1 MYGYRDTR
9 GRAKKD
15 DQNTDPAVG
24 RRTRVGVGRWDGPG
38 RDAAM
43 WMLRVV
49 AGRGDGGGG
58 VGTNDEDAKGD
69 DAAKDDDDEFF
80 GNGRGTRETRGANAR
95 ARERR

>member
-1 MYGYRDTR
+1 MGTGTR
-9 GRAKKD
+9 VDALKSRVFEA
-15 DQNTDPAVG
+15 TDRAVG

-43 WMLRVV
+43 RRVV

-58 VGTNDEDAKGD
+58 VGTNDEDAKVE
-69 DAAKDDDDEFF
+69 DAANDDDDAFF
-80 GNGRGTRETRGANAR
+80 GNGCGTRETRGASAR